1 MRAQPLRLRPT
12 PSSSS
17 LQAQHRPLP
26 HQRARPQ
33 ARQLQ
38 QHNRHYN
45 SRALNGALLRLYLNK
60 KQPRSVPMG
69 VSSVKYSDIAAAAV
83 IDNLDIA
90 ALHIQKIASITEGD
104 VAGISLNG
112 DEWRAAGKS
121 ARVQMIRSWLKNEAA
136 YEKD

>member
-1 MRAQPLRLRPT
+1 REPRSQTQRRART
-12 PSSSS
+12 
-17 LQAQHRPLP
+17 
-26 HQRARPQ
+26 RPQ

-38 QHNRHYN
+38 HHNRHYN

-69 VSSVKYSDIAAAAV
+69 VSSVKDSDIAAAAV

-112 DEWRAAGKS
+112 DEWRAADKS
-121 ARVQMIRSWLKNEAA
+121 ARVQMIRSWL
-136 YEKD
+136 